1 MTRFSQKALMGIP
14 GQIPIFVQD
23 IIEKPPSP
31 SPATWSDTYFCARYN
46 RKTTFPFT
54 GKERDRE
61 TGFSYFG
68 ARYYDSDLTG
78 LFLSVDPMSD
88 KYPSISPYAYCAW
101 NPVTILDPNGDSL
114 FAIDAYSQNDLKKV
128 AGMFS
133 DLLKFEANGNAYL
146 DYSGIT
152 EEDINEIA
160 QHKGISLLSDLI
172 KTSKKILYEA
182 SDIALMCNSE
192 GTKICGFMCDD
203 ETGIINLSNG
213 GFDSHDSHTYLPKN
227 GFDGQIIISL
237 SGRWTGENGICDRK
251 EIVSHELAENYA
263 RTVLKYNYNGE
274 PSAHEY
280 ANNRMNNPNKEYYY
294 NGFTMS
300 KNQKMKYETSI
311 KQYFGY

>member
-1 MTRFSQKALMGIP
+1 MMAQKNIAKTLFYDTFFSKSSDGNP
-14 GQIPIFVQD
+14 
-23 IIEKPPSP
+23 
-31 SPATWSDTYFCARYN
+31 WSDTYFCARYN

-152 EEDINEIA
+152 EEDINEI
-160 QHKGISLLSDLI
+160 
-172 KTSKKILYEA
+172 
-182 SDIALMCNSE
+182 IAV
-192 GTKICGFMCDD
+192 
-203 ETGIINLSNG
+203 
-213 GFDSHDSHTYLPKN
+213 H
-227 GFDGQIIISL
+227 
-237 SGRWTGENGICDRK
+237 
-251 EIVSHELAENYA
+251 
-263 RTVLKYNYNGE
+263 
-274 PSAHEY
+274 
-280 ANNRMNNPNKEYYY
+280 
-294 NGFTMS
+294 
-300 KNQKMKYETSI
+300 
-311 KQYFGY
+311 